1 MFADEP
7 VAEGDMVLEYR
18 GVLIRHSVANEREK
32 AYEAIRVGSDYM
44 FRLDEHFVVDAT
56 SQGSLARFVNHS
68 CDPNCYTKII
78 SHEGRRKIALYAK
91 RPIFAGEELCYDYKF
106 AIEHDP
112 QAKIACHC
120 GAANCRKFMN

>member
-1 MFADEP
+1 M
-7 VAEGDMVLEYR
+7 
-18 GVLIRHSVANEREK
+18 LIRHSVANEREK

-106 AIEHDP
+106 AIEYDP

>member
-44 FRLDEHFVVDAT
+44 FRLDEVCGV
-56 SQGSLARFVNHS
+56 SLTTTTTIDTDTNHS
-68 CDPNCYTKII
+68 PSSSSSSY
-78 SHEGRRKIALYAK
+78 
-91 RPIFAGEELCYDYKF
+91 
-106 AIEHDP
+106 
-112 QAKIACHC
+112 
-120 GAANCRKFMN
+120 